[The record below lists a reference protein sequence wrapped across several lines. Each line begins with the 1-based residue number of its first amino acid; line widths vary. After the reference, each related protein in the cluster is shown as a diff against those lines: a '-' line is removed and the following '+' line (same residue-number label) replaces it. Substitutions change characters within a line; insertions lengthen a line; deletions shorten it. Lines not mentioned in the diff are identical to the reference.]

1 MHVLKHMRHNLPES
15 PVNCEW
21 GDVACPF
28 HAQLCAVAAAAA
40 AVAVSVA
47 AAAVAAAA
55 AAPGSEAAAAAAV
68 TGGFGADAVA
78 VGVAG
83 EHTTPVAVETG
94 IGSTQRDAACG
105 RVGPGCHTQ
114 GATAPAAPSHLMRE
128 KRRRN
133 VTKQATRNEGTR
145 IQIAPFPLGSLHTVQ
160 TISHNIMLPISL
172 IIQLPHTQFETIRPI

>member
-1 MHVLKHMRHNLPES
+1 M
-15 PVNCEW
+15 NCEW

-28 HAQLCAVAAAAA
+28 RAQLCAVAAAAA
-40 AVAVSVA
+40 AAVAVVVVVVEVVA
-47 AAAVAAAA
+47 AAAA
-55 AAPGSEAAAAAAV
+55 AAPGSEAAAVAAV
-68 TGGFGADAVA
+68 TGGSGADAVA
-78 VGVAG
+78 VGVVG

-105 RVGPGCHTQ
+105 RVGPGCRTQ
-114 GATAPAAPSHLMRE
+114 GARAPAAPSHLMR
-128 KRRRN
+128 KRRRRN

-145 IQIAPFPLGSLHTVQ
+145 IQIAPFPLGSLHTAQ